1 MYPTSFV
8 IMYPLYLPL
17 YCLKCFRFISSL
29 FVSDIQHIFSISTV
43 FPVSSFYWS
52 ILSSVELYPA
62 YFQYPFFFVS
72 GLYYTLS
79 CPVSG
84 IVYIALYSA
93 LLHVDFI
100 EYISVFCQGNVSGIV
115 YIVLY
120 SALLHV
126 DFIVYIPVFC
136 LVNVSGIVYTA
147 LYSALLL

>member
-52 ILSSVELYPA
+52 ILSNVELYPA

-84 IVYIALYSA
+84 IVYSLVLCPAP
-93 LLHVDFI
+93 VDFI
-100 EYISVFCQGNVSGIV
+100 VYIPVFCLGNVSGIV

-136 LVNVSGIVYTA
+136 LGNVSGIVYIV